1 MTLPPLRTGL
11 CTIAG
16 YRYPVIVGKTEGA
29 TREIF
34 ICGIHIDRFCEQI
47 LDGELPEARG
57 MRFDLGGH
65 EL

>member
-16 YRYPVIVGKTEGA
+16 CRYPVIVGKTEGE

-34 ICGIHIDRFCEQI
+34 ICGVHIDRFCNQ
-47 LDGELPEARG
+47 LPDGGLPEGWG